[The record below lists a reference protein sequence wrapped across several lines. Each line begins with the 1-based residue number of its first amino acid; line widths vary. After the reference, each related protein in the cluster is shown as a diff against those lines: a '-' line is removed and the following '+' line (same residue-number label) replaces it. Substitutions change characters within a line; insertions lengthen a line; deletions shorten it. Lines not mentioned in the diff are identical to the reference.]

1 MTKYIDLSGQQLGD
15 YRLSRWLGG
24 GQTSDVYLGQHVE
37 NQPEVALKVFN
48 VNLAKEED
56 RKAFLDEVQALK
68 LEHPHLMPLL
78 DCGIGSDPVS
88 LPFLVMEY
96 APHGTLRNR
105 HTRGLQLSLEEVLC
119 YIMPLASALQYA
131 HDQRVVH
138 GNIKPGNILFD
149 ADDKVLLSDFKLA
162 TLIDNTTYLNVL
174 AAKQDAIS
182 YSVYTTPEQRT
193 GVTGPASDQ
202 FALGV
207 MVYEWLCGK
216 SPFQGALDE
225 GVPPSLRALA
235 PRLSVEVEQV
245 VQRALASDPQK
256 RFASVQEFAAALQL
270 ASQDEHTFESVAS
283 TGATIITTKD
293 IDPYESMSVTTNQE
307 NDASADESISLQ
319 DPTQTEDV
327 SQEGRTLIPTELAS
341 NTLKLATYPETSI
354 AGHTGK
360 GGKKHYFALASIGL
374 VMLILLGSVLVA
386 GSVVGIQAL
395 ALPIGLL
402 QNQLATGGASL
413 VSDRQGAPD
422 STATPTNS
430 LTPAS
435 KNNSNTNNHSQATP
449 TSTSTPWP
457 SLTSTSTTQPSP
469 TPTSTT
475 KSASPPAPKPTPTP
489 KPIIAAVD
497 GKNPTTYTVNGQ
509 TCDQT
514 LSNSHSRHVTLG
526 GVGATI
532 YFRFSVTCHA
542 AWAKIVFDKALPS
555 GKYGNAKIVRIN
567 DGKAFT
573 CDTGGNKYVAPGQT
587 SCYTGM
593 VQDNASETASAYG
606 SYLSSWSSQLG
617 PY

>member
-56 RKAFLDEVQALK
+56 QKAFLDEVQALK

-78 DCGIGSDPVS
+78 DRGIGRDPVS

-105 HTRGLQLSLEEVLC
+105 HTRGLQLSLEEVLR
-119 YIMPLASALQYA
+119 YITPLASALQYA
-131 HDQRVVH
+131 HDQCVVH

-162 TLIDNTTYLNVL
+162 TLIDNATYLNVL
-174 AAKQDAIS
+174 DAKQDTIS
-182 YSVYTTPEQRT
+182 YSVYTAPEQRT
-193 GVTGPASDQ
+193 GVAGPASDQ
-202 FALGV
+202 FVLGV

-216 SPFQGALDE
+216 SPFQGVLDE

-270 ASQDEHTFESVAS
+270 ASQDEHTLEPVVS
-283 TGATIITTKD
+283 TGATIIITED

-307 NDASADESISLQ
+307 NGVSADESISLQ
-319 DPTQTEDV
+319 EPTQTEDV
-327 SQEGRTLIPTELAS
+327 SQESRTLIPTELAS
-341 NTLKLATYPETSI
+341 NTLKLATYPEASI

-360 GGKKHYFALASIGL
+360 GSKKHYFALASIGL

-386 GSVVGIQAL
+386 GSVVGIQAF
-395 ALPIGLL
+395 AVPIGLL

-422 STATPTNS
+422 STATPSNS

-435 KNNSNTNNHSQATP
+435 KNNSNTNNHSQAT
-449 TSTSTPWP
+449 S
-457 SLTSTSTTQPSP
+457 TSTSTTQPSP

-475 KSASPPAPKPTPTP
+475 KNTSPPAPKPTPTP